1 MGASVILEPLVVI
14 VLLFGGTWINR
25 ITSSAVPHSHTH
37 TRQRSSDYV
46 RETSP
51 DSLESGYSSPTPKDG
66 LLSPRSRS
74 SEIFEESWH
83 KRRVGIFGLSF
94 CVTTPATEVFQGR
107 LLSRLLRKLPFLVE
121 CWYWALV
128 YWVSL
133 FDSFSFSS
141 TNCELFQGHSP
152 TFPYRHISLDVHLPP

>member
-1 MGASVILEPLVVI
+1 MCILSPATPISGLPYDSWPFFIMGAGAILEPLVVV

-25 ITSSAVPHSHTH
+25 ITSSVLSHSHP
-37 TRQRSSDYV
+37 RRRSSDYA
-46 RETSP
+46 RGTSP
-51 DSLESGYSSPTPKDG
+51 DSLESGYSSPTAKDG
-66 LLSPRSRS
+66 LLSPRCRS
-74 SEIFEESWH
+74 PEILEKSWH
-83 KRRVGIFGLSF
+83 KRHVGIFGLSF

-133 FDSFSFSS
+133 FGSFSFPS
-141 TNCELFQGHSP
+141 TYC
-152 TFPYRHISLDVHLPP
+152 